1 MYQNKENKNST
12 ERSSSTLHPKT
23 GEESDKTSDLF
34 ISVKF
39 EKLLVSTT
47 PKSLKKPSTEKE
59 VNALN
64 KRDSCEVGLHTL
76 KAKTNSRKSRRVRPV
91 LRKSK
96 LGESLKKMQE
106 EKDNTTSDPKI
117 FGRKFSSSLN
127 DFSRLSLSSEESSS
141 LPAET
146 DFCGESFT
154 NLSGCGGCKR
164 KRASTPNR
172 EEVEG
177 VASVSCGQQANRAP
191 IMSDVTAE
199 ELAAYLEDTAF
210 FPKRMSYMAEMMY
223 T

>member
-1 MYQNKENKNST
+1 MSCT
-12 ERSSSTLHPKT
+12 EKSSPSSTLPPKT
-23 GEESDKTSDLF
+23 GEESGRTSELL
-34 ISVKF
+34 ITVKF

-47 PKSLKKPSTEKE
+47 PKSLKNLSSEKE
-59 VNALN
+59 VNSLI
-64 KRDSCEVGLHTL
+64 KRDSCETGLHTL
-76 KAKTNSRKSRRVRPV
+76 KAKTNSRKSRRIRPV

-96 LGESLKKMQE
+96 LGESLRKMQD
-106 EKDNTTSDPKI
+106 EKDTTNDPKI
-117 FGRKFSSSLN
+117 FGRKFSASLN
-127 DFSRLSLSSEESSS
+127 DFSRLSLSSEESSTS
-141 LPAET
+141 PAT

-164 KRASTPNR
+164 KRAATPNQ
-172 EEVEG
+172 EEER
-177 VASVSCGQQANRAP
+177 VASVSCGQQANRVP